1 MNPPL
6 ITMHATKHPRESAA
20 KGDDQIAFENGTS
33 CLEVGRYQTALE
45 WYAEVK
51 PNGGGW
57 DRCASTDRVS
67 LLVALHRAEAAVSVG
82 MQAISRMQQPSAGL
96 IAEVARALDA
106 HRGPSEALTLCRHW
120 LRHSAACRSPSLWFS
135 AAAYASRCQQFTR
148 SLRYLVQYLEICGGE
163 FIGDLFLDRDFAPL
177 WHHLEHE
184 PLAPAEAS
192 ALRLPQWQTHLEALA
207 KVREQLS
214 FESCMHVPPTL
225 RAILRL
231 NIRRMTWQPHSR
243 ATPSPLAAFA
253 SWCEAV
259 RMQSRESL
267 AAGLRKALAFKPA
280 TSGECA

>member
-1 MNPPL
+1 
-6 ITMHATKHPRESAA
+6 MHAAKHSRESAA

-33 CLEVGRYQTALE
+33 CLEVGRYQSALE

-51 PNGGGW
+51 PTGGGW
-57 DRCASTDRVS
+57 DRRASTDRVS
-67 LLVALHRAEAAVSVG
+67 LLVALNRAKEAVAVG

-96 IAEVARALDA
+96 ISEVARAWNVHHGSA
-106 HRGPSEALTLCRHW
+106 ESLTLCRHW
-120 LRHSAACRSPSLWFS
+120 LRHSAVCHNASLWLTT
-135 AAAYASRCQQFTR
+135 AAYASQCHQFAR

-184 PLAPAEAS
+184 ALSAAEVA
-192 ALRLPQWQTHLEALA
+192 ALRLPQWLVHLEALA

-231 NIRRMTWQPHSR
+231 NLRRMTWQPHSR
-243 ATPSPLAAFA
+243 ATPSQIAAFA
-253 SWCEAV
+253 SWCDAV
-259 RMQSRESL
+259 RLQSCESL
-267 AAGLRKALAFKPA
+267 AAGLRKALAVQPA
-280 TSGECA
+280 TSADCV